1 MALLLI
7 EGFEGYGTSEGSA
20 PSPTGVVGRRYTV
33 TAENYMRIA
42 AGRFTGK
49 SLDFNRYTCIIDS
62 PVLTTDNTL
71 IWGAAFKRETTG
83 EVTIV
88 SFYDGAT
95 KGMNIKVLDTES
107 EVRVYRDS
115 TLIDTSSGAGIGINT
130 WYYIEL
136 KVLCDNTVGTYEVRV
151 NGIDKCSGNSTDTQA
166 GSNAYHDRFKLLPA
180 PVSGTHPTW
189 DDMYTCDS
197 TGSVNNNFLGNHKVV
212 RIDPDGDDTTGFGTS
227 TPSANH
233 YENVDETICDDDT
246 SYVEESTN
254 TNKDIWDYGS
264 VSSLGTIAGLQV
276 NTMCKETDATDFE
289 LITIVE
295 SNSIEYDDSGQA
307 AGAGNY
313 IELSRLEEEDPD
325 TNTAW
330 TMAGINAAKFGVKV
344 KT

>member
-7 EGFEGYGTSEGSA
+7 EGFEGFGTSEGSA
-20 PSPTGVVGRRYTV
+20 PSPTDVVSRRYTV
-33 TAENYMRIA
+33 AAENYMRIA
-42 AGRFTGK
+42 AGRTGGK
-49 SLDFNRYTCIIDS
+49 SLDYNRFSCSIETE
-62 PVLTTDNTL
+62 PLTTDDTL
-71 IWGAAFKRETTG
+71 IWGAAFKRETNA

-88 SFYDGAT
+88 SFYDSGT

-107 EVRVYRDS
+107 EIRVYRGT
-115 TLIDTSSGAGIGINT
+115 TLLDTSSGAGIGSNT
-130 WYYIEL
+130 WYYIEF
-136 KVLCDNTVGTYEVRV
+136 KVLTDNTAGTYEVRV
-151 NGIDKCSGNSTDTQA
+151 NGVNVCSGTGADTQE
-166 GSNAYHDRFKLLPA
+166 GSNAYHDRFRLLPA

-189 DDMYTCDS
+189 DDMYCCDS
-197 TGSVNNNFLGNHKVV
+197 TGSVNNDFLGNHKVV

-264 VSSLGTIAGLQV
+264 VSSLGTIAGLV
-276 NTMCKETDATDFE
+276 VRTMAKETDATDFE

-295 SNSIEYDDSGQA
+295 SNGTEYDDSGQA
-307 AGAGNY
+307 MGSAY
-313 IELSRLEEEDPD
+313 TEYTRLEETDPD
-325 TNTAW
+325 TNSAW
-330 TMAGINAAKFGVKV
+330 TMTAINAAKFGVKV